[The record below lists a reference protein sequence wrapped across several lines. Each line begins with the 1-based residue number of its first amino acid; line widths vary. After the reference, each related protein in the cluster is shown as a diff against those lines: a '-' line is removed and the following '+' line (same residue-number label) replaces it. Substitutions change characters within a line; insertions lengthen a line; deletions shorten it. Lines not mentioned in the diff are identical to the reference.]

1 MWEDNFVNSLNILLW
16 GESGK
21 MLLEPIIECVY
32 GWGQVMRL
40 YDDHLDIGGTSYPL
54 LDLIAVHSNYY
65 HVLGVPSVRLELC
78 FKYKKVVL
86 RGIAAIEIAQRTA
99 SYLSAFCRLQTPEVA
114 LAPVDK
120 VRVNLSQWIT
130 DVAQENRQTDDVRQ
144 VGMIQQATTETVTH
158 MRMTDEYRV
167 EPRKKF
173 LAFKMPRWQLIGQ
186 EQRQR
191 RMKRIQAERAK
202 REHGFDVE
210 QLVQQ
215 LQAET
220 LPQVYVPTRLL
231 TGEFAHYCTNTTL
244 CEEALSGAKQSSYC
258 VKDQGMLILTDRRM
272 IYIGRRRQLVLDYS
286 RLLHVSRLPGAI
298 AVLSESWAR
307 RELFEVQ
314 FPLECTMYLDAI
326 LLRSQ
331 KRSIN
336 DRTHARVRQLYPSTK
351 TSAYDTHRKSD
362 YETQTQWRSMGPS
375 NK

>member
-1 MWEDNFVNSLNILLW
+1 
-16 GESGK
+16 

-32 GWGQVMRL
+32 GWGQIMRL

-54 LDLIAVHSNYY
+54 LDLIAIHSNYY

-114 LAPVDK
+114 LVPVNK
-120 VRVNLSQWIT
+120 VRVDPPQWVT
-130 DVAQENRQTDDVRQ
+130 GAVKENRQTDAIPQGR
-144 VGMIQQATTETVTH
+144 MLQQATTASVEHTL
-158 MRMTDEYRV
+158 MTDDYRV
-167 EPRKKF
+167 APWKKF
-173 LAFKMPRWQLIGQ
+173 LAFKMPRWQLIGH

-191 RMKRIQAERAK
+191 RLKRIQAERAK

-210 QLVQQ
+210 QLVQR
-215 LQAET
+215 LQAAS
-220 LPQVYVPTRLL
+220 LPHVYVPTRLL
-231 TGEFAHYCTNTTL
+231 AGEFAHYCTNTTL
-244 CEEALSGAKQSSYC
+244 CEEPPSGAKQASYC
-258 VKDQGMLILTDRRM
+258 AKDQGMLIFTDRRM

-326 LLRSQ
+326 LLRAQ
-331 KRSIN
+331 KRSMHE
-336 DRTHARVRQLYPSTK
+336 RTHAKVRQLYPSRT
-351 TSAYDTHRKSD
+351 TSSYDTRRNTHEAQLPWNS
-362 YETQTQWRSMGPS
+362 TGSS
-375 NK
+375 NQ

>member
-1 MWEDNFVNSLNILLW
+1 
-16 GESGK
+16 

-54 LDLIAVHSNYY
+54 LDLIAIHSNYY

-78 FKYKKVVL
+78 FKHRKVVL

-114 LAPVDK
+114 LVPVNKAHVVDPP
-120 VRVNLSQWIT
+120 QWVT
-130 DVAQENRQTDDVRQ
+130 GLAKESRQTDDVLQ
-144 VGMIQQATTETVTH
+144 VGMIQQATTESVEHT
-158 MRMTDEYRV
+158 RQTDDYSV
-167 EPRKKF
+167 APRKKF
-173 LAFKMPRWQLIGQ
+173 LAFKMPHWQLIGR

-191 RMKRIQAERAK
+191 RLKRIQAERAM

-210 QLVQQ
+210 QLVQR

-231 TGEFAHYCTNTTL
+231 AGEFAHYCTHTTL
-244 CEEALSGAKQSSYC
+244 CEEPLSGAKQSSYC
-258 VKDQGMLILTDRRM
+258 VKDQGMLIFTDRRM

-298 AVLSESWAR
+298 TILSESWAR

-326 LLRSQ
+326 LLRAQ
-331 KRSIN
+331 KRSMHE
-336 DRTHARVRQLYPSTK
+336 RTHARVRQLYPSTK
-351 TSAYDTHRKSD
+351 TSSYDTRRNTYTAQISWD
-362 YETQTQWRSMGPS
+362 STDPS

>member
-1 MWEDNFVNSLNILLW
+1 
-16 GESGK
+16 

-54 LDLIAVHSNYY
+54 IDLIAIHSNYY

-78 FKYKKVVL
+78 FKYKRVVL

-99 SYLSAFCRLQTPEVA
+99 SYLSAFCRLQTPA
-114 LAPVDK
+114 LTPVDNG
-120 VRVNLSQWIT
+120 RVNQPQWIT
-130 DVAQENRQTDDVRQ
+130 DAAKEHRQTDDILR
-144 VGMIQQATTETVTH
+144 VGMIQPATTEAVVH
-158 MRMTDEYRV
+158 DRMTDDYNRKSW
-167 EPRKKF
+167 KKF
-173 LAFKMPRWQLIGQ
+173 FAFKMPHWQLIGQ

-210 QLVQQ
+210 QLVQR

-231 TGEFAHYCTNTTL
+231 AGEAAHYCTNTTL
-244 CEEALSGAKQSSYC
+244 CEEPLSGTKQSSYC

-307 RELFEVQ
+307 RELFEVP

-336 DRTHARVRQLYPSTK
+336 ERTHARVRQLYPSTQ
-351 TSAYDTHRKSD
+351 TSSYDTHKKSD
-362 YETQTQWRSMGPS
+362 YETQARWRSTGPS

>member
-1 MWEDNFVNSLNILLW
+1 
-16 GESGK
+16 

-40 YDDHLDIGGTSYPL
+40 YDDHLDIGGTSYL
-54 LDLIAVHSNYY
+54 LIDLIAIHSNYY
-65 HVLGVPSVRLELC
+65 YVLGVPSVRLELC
-78 FKYKKVVL
+78 FKYKRVVL

-99 SYLSAFCRLQTPEVA
+99 SYLSAFCRLQTPDIA
-114 LAPVDK
+114 LAPVDTG
-120 VRVNLSQWIT
+120 RVNQPQWIKN
-130 DVAQENRQTDDVRQ
+130 VAKEHRQTDDILR
-144 VGMIQQATTETVTH
+144 VGMIQPVTTETVA
-158 MRMTDEYRV
+158 RARITDDYNE

-173 LAFKMPRWQLIGQ
+173 LAFKMPRWQLIGH

-191 RMKRIQAERAK
+191 RMKRLQAERAR

-210 QLVQQ
+210 QLVQR

-231 TGEFAHYCTNTTL
+231 AGESAHYCTNTTL
-244 CEEALSGAKQSSYC
+244 CEEPLSGATQSRYT

-298 AVLSESWAR
+298 AVLSESWAQ
-307 RELFEVQ
+307 RELFEVP

-331 KRSIN
+331 KRAVN
-336 DRTHARVRQLYPSTK
+336 ERTHARVRQLYPSTQ
-351 TSAYDTHRKSD
+351 TSSYDTHKKSD
-362 YETQTQWRSMGPS
+362 YETQARWRSTGFS

>member
-1 MWEDNFVNSLNILLW
+1 
-16 GESGK
+16 

-40 YDDHLDIGGTSYPL
+40 YDDHLDIGGTPYPL
-54 LDLIAVHSNYY
+54 IDLIAIHSNYY

-99 SYLSAFCRLQTPEVA
+99 SYLSAFCRLQTPDVA
-114 LAPVDK
+114 LAPIDNI
-120 VRVNLSQWIT
+120 RVNQPQWIT
-130 DVAQENRQTDDVRQ
+130 DVVKDHRQTDDLLR
-144 VGMIQQATTETVTH
+144 VGMIQPTTTEIVA
-158 MRMTDEYRV
+158 RARITDDYNE

-173 LAFKMPRWQLIGQ
+173 LAFKLPHWQLIGH

-191 RMKRIQAERAK
+191 RMKRIQARRAQ

-210 QLVQQ
+210 QLALR

-231 TGEFAHYCTNTTL
+231 AGEYAHYCTNTTL
-244 CEEALSGAKQSSYC
+244 CEEPLSGAKQSSYC
-258 VKDQGMLILTDRRM
+258 AKDQGMLILTDRRM
-272 IYIGRRRQLVLDYS
+272 IYIGRRRQLVLDYK

-298 AVLSESWAR
+298 AVLSESWAQ
-307 RELFEVQ
+307 RELFEVA

-336 DRTHARVRQLYPSTK
+336 ERTHARVRQLYPSTK
-351 TSAYDTHRKSD
+351 TSSYDTHKSN
-362 YETQTQWRSMGPS
+362 YETQDPWRSMGPS

>member
-1 MWEDNFVNSLNILLW
+1 
-16 GESGK
+16 

-54 LDLIAVHSNYY
+54 LDLSAIHSSYY

-99 SYLSAFCRLQTPEVA
+99 SYLSAFCRLQTPEVV
-114 LAPVDK
+114 LAPVAN
-120 VRVNLSQWIT
+120 VRVDLPQWVT
-130 DVAQENRQTDDVRQ
+130 GVTRENCQTEDVLQ
-144 VGMIQQATTETVTH
+144 VGICQQATTESVERT
-158 MRMTDEYRV
+158 RMTDDYSV
-167 EPRKKF
+167 EPQKRF
-173 LAFKMPRWQLIGQ
+173 LAFKMPHWQLIGW

-191 RMKRIQAERAK
+191 RLKRVQAERAK

-210 QLVQQ
+210 QLVQR

-231 TGEFAHYCTNTTL
+231 AGEFAHYCTNTTL
-244 CEEALSGAKQSSYC
+244 CEEPLSGAKQASYC
-258 VKDQGMLILTDRRM
+258 VKDQGMLIFTDRRM

-298 AVLSESWAR
+298 AILSESWAR

-326 LLRSQ
+326 LLRVQ
-331 KRSIN
+331 KRSMHE
-336 DRTHARVRQLYPSTK
+336 RTHARVRQLYPSTK
-351 TSAYDTHRKSD
+351 TSAYDTRRNT
-362 YETQTQWRSMGPS
+362 YEAQIPWNSTGPS